1 MSVRISVVIPNLNSP
16 LIDRT
21 LAALAVD
28 GAPGPEVEVLV
39 IGRDKLGLVPR
50 NGQVQFLESETE
62 LNPAAARNRGVA
74 AAKGERLFFTDA
86 DCRPL
91 PGWRATLDAALD
103 ESPIAGG
110 AVTFDLGANLWAVA
124 DNIAAFRELLT
135 DRPTE
140 LSTQG
145 TLGTL
150 NLATTRAAW
159 EQTGPFDEGLTT
171 SEDVEWVLR
180 ARAAGLTTAFV
191 NTAVVEHAAVRDSL
205 QSVRDHATWYGC
217 HLHAFRS
224 RCPGALDGWRSR
236 NHVART
242 APFKALFGTLLIF
255 LRHPRLLR
263 RPTAAVGVFAFRRAW
278 YRAVL
283 ESWPNVEQ

>member
-1 MSVRISVVIPNLNSP
+1 MSVRVSVVIPNLDSP
-16 LIDRT
+16 LVDRT
-21 LAALAVD
+21 LAALAAD

-39 IGRDKLGLVPR
+39 VGRDKHGLVPKD
-50 NGQVQFLESETE
+50 GQIQFLESETA
-62 LNPAAARNRGVA
+62 LIPSTARNRGVA

-91 PGWRATLDAALD
+91 PGWRAALDAALD

-124 DNIAAFRELLT
+124 DNIAAFRELMT
-135 DRPTE
+135 DRPAE
-140 LSTQG
+140 PSTQG
-145 TLGTL
+145 ALGTL
-150 NLATTRAAW
+150 NLAVTRVAW
-159 EQTGPFDEGLTT
+159 EQTGPFDEELTT

-217 HLHAFRS
+217 HLHAFRA

-236 NHVART
+236 EHLART
-242 APFKALFGTLLIF
+242 APFKALFGTLSIF

-263 RPTAAVGVFAFRRAW
+263 RPTAAFGVLAFRRAW

-283 ESWPNVEQ
+283 ESWPSG